1 MTSQLPAFPRFVF
14 TIAEPISLIS
24 GTIGAVMFPQYFITA
39 QTPTPISAWPEQSLL
54 VCQQLGNMYFLAFL
68 LGMFILHSTTEI
80 KVVRSYLWALWLAD
94 IGHMAVTCR
103 GLGWEES
110 VNVAR
115 WNEVTWGNLGATGFL
130 FAVRSLYFLGAFG
143 PDGKD
148 EEDTRGRTK
157 VRGKKDL

>member
-24 GTIGAVMFPQYFITA
+24 GTIGAVVLPRYFITA
-39 QTPTPISAWPEQSLL
+39 QTPTPILSFPEQSLL
-54 VCQQLGNMYFLAFL
+54 VAQQLGNMYFLAFL
-68 LGMFILHSTTEI
+68 LGLFVLHSTTEI

-103 GLGWEES
+103 VLGWEES
-110 VNVAR
+110 VNILR
-115 WNEVTWGNLGATGFL
+115 WNEMTWGNLGATGFL

-143 PDGKD
+143 RDGED
-148 EEDTRGRTK
+148 EEDKRGR
-157 VRGKKDL
+157 KKTRAKKEL